1 MAYDRPPTRRPRD
14 PLADDIV
21 DAIEERLRKERR
33 EIGIIVVP
41 AVLLGWFVL
50 LFFPPS

>member
-33 EIGIIVVP
+33 EIGIILVP
-41 AVLLGWFVL
+41 GLILFFFL
-50 LFFPPS
+50 FIFFPPF